1 MATSEFFS
9 VTARRLTP
17 PRVQTVSPLPQKVP
31 GNSDPANGLH
41 PHLLAKTNAII
52 IYYIILWENMIEY
65 IVIKNKIGTRRSP
78 AF

>member
-17 PRVQTVSPLPQKVP
+17 PRFQTVSPLPQKVP

-41 PHLLAKTNAII
+41 PHLLAKQTH
-52 IYYIILWENMIEY
+52 
-65 IVIKNKIGTRRSP
+65 
-78 AF
+78 